1 MIDAI
6 GFDNFRNFEHF
17 PMISLNK
24 INLFVGKNN
33 SGKSTISKAIQ
44 LLFDRNGGLIEF
56 LRFPSCQ
63 NFAFEKIGIGDF
75 KRAKCS
81 YCDNDT
87 ITFRATFNDFYFE
100 LDIVD
105 DMASGAGRISRL
117 SIHDIEAIIKFEVR
131 ISGSGF
137 PEDGLKTDQDCSFS
151 IWTSEDYTT
160 PESIINKYNL
170 ENTPIKDQDPDVNL
184 KQLWANGSKRL
195 GRVPFWNED
204 IVCAFE
210 EYRDWSETF
219 EAILDH
225 AKGSSIL
232 HESKLN
238 NWDIEQYRGAI
249 EILLKK
255 ATKSM
260 ERLRRSIV
268 SQNLDFKAL
277 QSPIRDAVINSNGIN
292 SSAKIISDYYRSHG
306 ANGTPFVKKW
316 LKKFD
321 NIGDD
326 IVITAIQGSYV
337 VSIVDTKKGILRNLC
352 DYGSGTIQLV
362 FIVLWIESL
371 NIITDRS
378 TNLFGKV
385 VRGFTNLFRDSHVI
399 LFEEP
404 EVNLHPNL
412 QVLLCEL
419 MYEVI
424 QRSKSQIIIETHSEY
439 FVRATQKHIGELYDR
454 GEASPYS
461 VFYIEG
467 DTDTPWR
474 IIPYNKYGQFQDD
487 FGPGF
492 MDVAQE
498 CALAVY
504 KRKLKGE

>member
-6 GFDNFRNFEHF
+6 GFDNFRNFEYF

-63 NFAFEKIGIGDF
+63 NFAFDKVGIGDF
-75 KRAKCS
+75 KRAKCAF
-81 YCDNDT
+81 CDNDT
-87 ITFRATFNDFYFE
+87 ITFRAICNDFYFE
-100 LDIVD
+100 LDVVD
-105 DMASGAGRISRL
+105 DMVSGAGRISRL
-117 SIHDIEAIIKFEVR
+117 SIHDITEILRFEVR
-131 ISGSGF
+131 IAGSGF
-137 PEDGLKTDQDCSFS
+137 TEDGKKTDQDCSFS
-151 IWTSEDYTT
+151 IWTSEDYTS
-160 PESIINKYNL
+160 PESIINKYKPQNS
-170 ENTPIKDQDPDVNL
+170 PIKEPDSFVML
-184 KQLWANGSKRL
+184 EQTRAKGSKKL

-210 EYRDWSETF
+210 EYIDWSEIF
-219 EAILDH
+219 EAIFDV
-225 AKGSSIL
+225 AKDSSIS
-232 HESKLN
+232 HESQLN
-238 NWDIEQYRGAI
+238 NWDVEQYRDAV
-249 EILLKK
+249 EILFKET
-255 ATKSM
+255 TKSM

-268 SQNLDFKAL
+268 SQNLDFKAI

-292 SSAKIISDYYRSHG
+292 SAKIISDYYRYHG
-306 ANGTPFVKKW
+306 ANATLFVKNW
-316 LKKFD
+316 LMNFD

-326 IVITAIQGSYV
+326 IEITAIQGSYTV
-337 VSIVDTKKGILRNLC
+337 CIVDTKKGIHRNLC

-362 FIVLWIESL
+362 LLVLWIESL
-371 NIITDRS
+371 NIIKNKP
-378 TNLFGKV
+378 TNIIGKTI
-385 VRGFTNLFRDSHVI
+385 RAITNIFRDNHVL

-412 QVLLCEL
+412 QVLLCYL
-419 MYEVI
+419 MYDVI

-439 FVRATQKHIGELYDR
+439 LVRATQKHIGELSDL
-454 GEASPYS
+454 GKTSPYS

-467 DTDTPWR
+467 DSDTPWR